1 MNIRPKVTFI
11 NRTRLNSLLMISN
24 KRLPQLLTMLQ
35 SLIDTTPDNIAQ
47 LQQYIDSADNQ
58 SCQQLLHKLRGSY
71 ATVGADHLVNNALQL
86 EHNMATEQFITEQ
99 SWQEFF
105 TLYRQSGA
113 ELQTII
119 NEHAVSSPASSSE
132 LDISHLHT
140 LLQSQDMAACNLVAQ
155 SKLQLNQLM
164 QQTDADKFF
173 HQIAILDFA
182 KAALLLQKYLPTEDK
197 EK

>member
-1 MNIRPKVTFI
+1 MTFI

-35 SLIDTTPDNIAQ
+35 NMIDTTPDNIAQ
-47 LQQYIDSADNQ
+47 LQQYIDSADHQ

-71 ATVGADHLVNNALQL
+71 ATVGADQLVNYALQL
-86 EHNMATEQFITEQ
+86 EHNMAAEQFITEQ

-105 TLYRQSGA
+105 TLYRQSGV

-119 NEHAVSSPASSSE
+119 NEHAAPSPASSSE
-132 LDISHLHT
+132 LDIHHLHT
-140 LLQSQDMAACNLVAQ
+140 LLQSQDMAACNLIAQ

-182 KAALLLQKYLPTEDK
+182 SASLLLQKYLSNDDAGN
-197 EK
+197 